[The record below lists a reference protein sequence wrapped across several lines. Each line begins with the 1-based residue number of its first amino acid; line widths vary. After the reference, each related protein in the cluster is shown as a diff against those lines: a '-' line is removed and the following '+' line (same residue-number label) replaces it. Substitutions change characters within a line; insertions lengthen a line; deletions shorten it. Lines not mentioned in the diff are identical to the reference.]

1 MKLAFTFAITISW
14 CLGTVQLDAQPTA
27 ASPADKAHAR
37 EFLETY
43 WPRDHVNRQAAESAY
58 QSIEKAGNT
67 SGLINMAYALNRIH
81 FDQFREAN
89 AASQKLVEEFPNDW
103 DAWHLRIW
111 TEMSVENCNEALVL
125 MQQMATAV
133 KAAPDIDESQRLAIY
148 SRLGRLYAFAEGP
161 RQDKVRPATLASTL
175 AAITKGLDDI
185 DLGSFEDQRG
195 QAVRMYTSML
205 DEKSQQVAEQVEK
218 AAEDEAKT
226 MQQITAENQAIGER
240 QAQLQME
247 AKAIR
252 ERAESELSQL
262 RSRAVPLQAELN
274 SLDGRIINEQSRAAL
289 ISNDVANYLHAA
301 EHETDPH
308 RQRYF
313 YDLAAAAQFSLTNQ
327 QRLIF
332 NLRSQFDAIVG
343 QLNAIGSEIAVTENR
358 YGAQLNGL
366 DGESKQL
373 TARQKRNA
381 RKISKLGDPQPER
394 GYIKRTEALMARLA
408 THDPFPVEEIRQ
420 RLLDELK

>member
-1 MKLAFTFAITISW
+1 MKLAFTLVITISW
-14 CLGTVQLDAQPTA
+14 CLGTVHLNAQKTTGTPTE
-27 ASPADKAHAR
+27 KAHAK
-37 EFLETY
+37 EFLDTY
-43 WPRDHVNRQAAESAY
+43 WPRDQDTRRAAESAY
-58 QSIEKAGNT
+58 ESIEKAGSN
-67 SGLINMAYALNRIH
+67 SGLVNMAYALNRIH
-81 FDQFREAN
+81 FDQFRDAK
-89 AASQKLVEEFPNDW
+89 AASQELVDEFPNDW

-125 MQQMATAV
+125 MQQMAKAV
-133 KAAPDIDESQRLAIY
+133 KATPDIDEAQRLAIY

-161 RQDKVRPATLASTL
+161 GQDNTRPATLASTL

-205 DEKSQQVAEQVEK
+205 DEKSQNVAEQVQK
-218 AAEDEAKT
+218 AAEKEANT
-226 MQQITAENQAIGER
+226 MQQVMAENQTIGER
-240 QAQLQME
+240 QALLQME

-262 RSRAVPLQAELN
+262 RGRAVPLRSELN
-274 SLDGRIINEQSRAAL
+274 ALDASIINEQNRAAL

-308 RQRYF
+308 RQHYL

-327 QRLIF
+327 QRLIYS
-332 NLRSQFDAIVG
+332 LRSQYDAIAG
-343 QLNAIGSEIAVTENR
+343 QLNAIGSEIAVTENHYR
-358 YGAQLNGL
+358 AQLNGL
-366 DGESKQL
+366 EGESRQL
-373 TARQKRNA
+373 TARQKKNA
-381 RKISKLGDPQPER
+381 RAISKLGDPKPEP
-394 GYIKRTEALMARLA
+394 GYIKRTDALMARLA